1 MVIKHH
7 KQKKIKKHLDQNKVK
22 QHQEDQ
28 KINQMIKNIQK
39 KKKKK
44 KNLHDSE
51 KKVFDLL
58 DDNSRIRSEAIYK
71 EKQNKAKKK
80 ITRTGLKTLT
90 LRQIL

>member
-39 KKKKK
+39 KKKK
-44 KNLHDSE
+44 NLHDSE
-51 KKVFDLL
+51 KKIFDLPN
-58 DDNSRIRSEAIYK
+58 DNSRIRSEAIYK

>member
-44 KNLHDSE
+44 NLHDSE
-51 KKVFDLL
+51 KKIFDLL
-58 DDNSRIRSEAIYK
+58 NDNSRIRSEAIYK

>member
-1 MVIKHH
+1 
-7 KQKKIKKHLDQNKVK
+7 
-22 QHQEDQ
+22 
-28 KINQMIKNIQK
+28 MIKNIQK
-39 KKKKK
+39 KKRK